1 MQHEN
6 MEHSVMITNREVVVV
21 EGVVSVEKFD
31 EQEIVLE
38 TDMGV
43 MAIRGEELHVEQ
55 LSLERGHLT
64 VKGLVRSVDY
74 IEDGGRMMRRKGFME
89 RLFR

>member
-6 MEHSVMITNREVVVV
+6 MEHSVVMTNRETVVV

-43 MAIRGEELHVEQ
+43 LAIRGEELHVEQ

-74 IEDGGRMMRRKGFME
+74 IEDGGRLTRRKGFME